1 MNVLAVV
8 AGMLFGVAGGLALVM
23 AGTWLFVIW
32 MDDGRFEGGEAPTIA
47 GFALSGIG
55 LLWLASSMGVGA

>member
-32 MDDGRFEGGEAPTIA
+32 MDDGRFEGGEPSLIA
-47 GFALSGIG
+47 VFALLGVV
-55 LLWLASSMGVGA
+55 LLWAASSMGVGA